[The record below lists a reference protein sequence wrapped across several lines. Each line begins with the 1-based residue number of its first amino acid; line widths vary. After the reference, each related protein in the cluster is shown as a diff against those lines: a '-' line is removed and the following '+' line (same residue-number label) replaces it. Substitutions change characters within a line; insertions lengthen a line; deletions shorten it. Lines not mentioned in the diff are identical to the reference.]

1 MDSLSQIV
9 LGAATFALIKDKEI
23 GKKAL
28 LYGAILGTIP
38 DLDILLN
45 PFFNKIEQLSIHRA
59 FSHSI
64 FFSLIL
70 SWLFGKWF
78 AKKYNS
84 PFRSWF
90 WASFLALFT
99 HPLLDICTTYGTR
112 ILYPLSKNFYSLDNV
127 FVIDPLYTTWLLIGC
142 ITLWIMKNSNP
153 NRQKIIHYSLILS
166 TGYLFLGL
174 AINLYVKNIFIKQ
187 LEEKQITYEKIKIVP
202 TPFNTILWE
211 AIIKTKDGLYYSEYS
226 LLDKQLPTEFHF
238 EKNDI
243 AFIKE
248 KKQIKALEPFFN
260 FTEGYELA
268 RKENGKMYIYGTKF
282 GPISIQNNKAE
293 FFFPLVFYTNGTYAP
308 IDKQSINYNE
318 ILSKLWIRIQ
328 GK

>member
-9 LGAATFALIKDKEI
+9 LGAITFAVVKDKEI
-23 GKKAL
+23 GKKSL

-45 PFFNKIEQLSIHRA
+45 PFFDSVQELSIHRA
-59 FSHSI
+59 FSHSL

-70 SWLFGKWF
+70 SWLAGKWF
-78 AKKYNS
+78 AKKHNS
-84 PFRSWF
+84 PFPSWF

-112 ILYPLSKNFYSLDNV
+112 ILYPLSTKFYSLDNV

-142 ITLWIMKNSNP
+142 ISLWIMKKSNP
-153 NRQKIIHYSLILS
+153 NRQKVIHYSLLLS
-166 TGYLFLGL
+166 TGYLILGL
-174 AINLYVKNIFIKQ
+174 IINLYVKNIFVKQ
-187 LEEKQITYEKIKIVP
+187 LEKKHITFEKIKIVP

-211 AIIKTKDGLYYSEYS
+211 AIIKTKDGLYYSDYS
-226 LLDKQLPTEFHF
+226 LLDKHLPTAFHF
-238 EKNDI
+238 EKNDVK
-243 AFIKE
+243 FISE
-248 KKQIKALEPFFN
+248 KKKIEALAPFFN

-268 RKENGKMYIYGTKF
+268 RKENGKMHIYGTKF
-282 GPISIQNNKAE
+282 GPISIENNKAE
-293 FFFPLVFYTNGTYAP
+293 FFFPLVFEANGTYKTEEKA
-308 IDKQSINYNE
+308 ITNYNE